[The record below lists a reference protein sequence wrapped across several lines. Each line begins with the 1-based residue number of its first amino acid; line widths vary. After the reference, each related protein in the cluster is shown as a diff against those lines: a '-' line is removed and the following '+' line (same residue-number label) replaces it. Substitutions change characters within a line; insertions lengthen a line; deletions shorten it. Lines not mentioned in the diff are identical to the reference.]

1 MEKVS
6 LPKGTRDFGPVQMAK
21 RQFIIDSIKNV
32 FQKYGFQPLETPAM
46 ENLSTL
52 TGKYGEEGDKLLFKV
67 LDSGD
72 YYEKAKSLKKEISN
86 IDVGS
91 AKVGRLVRILLD
103 ALWILGELIEEKYL
117 DAKGKYLNYEFLSQL
132 KDQFLTTEES
142 INNLVREP
150 NVPIENK
157 QLIASFM
164 RQEPL
169 FLISRTIETLKR
181 IEGEDESK
189 ENFTKTFLSAA
200 SDQLIPSLTE
210 FNANHLLNLFSSKEL
225 TPLISEKGLRYD
237 LTVPFARY
245 VVMNRHEITFPFKRY
260 QIQPVWR
267 ADRPQKGRYR
277 EFYQC
282 DADVVGTDSLVC
294 EAEIIL
300 MIKDA
305 FKALGI
311 KDYSIKINHRAILSG
326 LADILEAAD
335 NENALFV
342 AIDKLDKIGEEK
354 VKEELGAKGFTEASL
369 SLLFEILNFQG
380 TTVRKIDFL
389 SQKISASEKGKKGL
403 NDINEVLSIVKSFGA
418 TDEDDHVEFDISLA
432 RGLSYYTG
440 CIVEVKINNVGVGSV
455 SGGGRYDNLTAVFDS
470 REKSSGVGFSFGIDR
485 IYDAM
490 EELKIFPKEATAA
503 STVLV
508 AHLDE
513 ASFTYGLKITQM
525 LRENEIASEIFPD
538 QIKVKKQMEYADKK
552 KIPFVIVIGSEEVK
566 TGQLTLKKMESGEQL
581 KLSFQ
586 EIANAVQLY
595 K

>member
-6 LPKGTRDFGPVQMAK
+6 LPKGTRDFGPAQMAK
-21 RQFIIDSIKNV
+21 RQFIIDSIKKV

-52 TGKYGEEGDKLLFKV
+52 TGKYGDEGDKLLFKIIN
-67 LDSGD
+67 SGD
-72 YYEKAKSLKKEISN
+72 FTEAILDNLKSFNDGSLKKLFSEKFREFFAILSQSINAQQEISD
-86 IDVGS
+86 ID
-91 AKVGRLVRILLD
+91 KQIDILTISFCEVQTLPFS
-103 ALWILGELIEEKYL
+103 LIK
-117 DAKGKYLNYEFLSQL
+117 NY
-132 KDQFLTTEES
+132 
-142 INNLVREP
+142 
-150 NVPIENK
+150 
-157 QLIASFM
+157 LIASSRAIAVAFK
-164 RQEPL
+164 QGNLIDPDAYCEDFYKYSSDIVL
-169 FLISRTIETLKR
+169 SSLISP
-181 IEGEDESK
+181 K
-189 ENFTKTFLSAA
+189 EV
-200 SDQLIPSLTE
+200 I
-210 FNANHLLNLFSSKEL
+210 
-225 TPLISEKGLRYD
+225 PLISEKGLRYD

-311 KDYSIKINHRAILSG
+311 GDYAIKINHRAILSG
-326 LADILEAAD
+326 LAEIIGAGQ
-335 NENALFV
+335 NESALFV

-354 VKEELGAKGFTEASL
+354 VKEELRLRNFTEQNL
-369 SLLFEILNFQG
+369 SLLFEILNFKGNTKQ
-380 TTVRKIDFL
+380 KIDFL
-389 SQKISASEKGKKGL
+389 VQKFSSSEKGQKGIK
-403 NDINEVLSIVKSFGA
+403 DFSEVLSLLRGFGVNEA
-418 TDEDDHVEFDISLA
+418 HVEFDIALA

-440 CIVEVKINNVGVGSV
+440 CIFEVKISNVGIGSV
-455 SGGGRYDNLTAVFDS
+455 SGGGRYDNLTAVFDAK
-470 REKSSGVGFSFGIDR
+470 EKSSGVGFSFGIDR

-490 EELKIFPKEATAA
+490 EELKIFPKEATAS
-503 STVLV
+503 STVLI

-513 ASFTYGLKITQM
+513 DSFIYGLKIVQS
-525 LRENEIASEIFPD
+525 LREKEIACEIYPD
-538 QIKVKKQMEYADKK
+538 QAKIKKQMEYADKK

-566 TGQLTLKKMESGEQL
+566 TEILTLKKMETGEQS

-586 EIANAVQLY
+586 EIGDTIIL